1 MPNYI
6 LLGRAKRGEWK
17 VLATLA
23 SIREVQ
29 LILPTMIGIDE
40 ARLLRLDEDRMLDVS
55 TDMHATEG

>member
-1 MPNYI
+1 MPKYI

-40 ARLLRLDEDRMLDVS
+40 ARLVDRDKLNRS
-55 TDMHATEG
+55 GEISA